1 MKILAWT
8 TAKSEPMA
16 TLSIRLQ
23 NLPLQKKRVCDVA
36 KKEKFLSS
44 FLVMLRFGL
53 RLKMRFFA
61 ISMVYWCGILP
72 SLIDNSPFLINKE
85 N

>member
-1 MKILAWT
+1 MKILART

-36 KKEKFLSS
+36 KKEKFFK
-44 FLVMLRFGL
+44 FLFSD
-53 RLKMRFFA
+53 A
-61 ISMVYWCGILP
+61 
-72 SLIDNSPFLINKE
+72 
-85 N
+85 